1 LHYLNFFVVKIYNV
15 IISAFILSSNPKENK
30 PKRSN
35 VPKSTELK
43 SRALQ
48 MFRDNYK
55 QTIIA
60 RDLGI
65 HINTVHKW
73 IKQAGLNA
81 IPVTAMIPKDA
92 EGMEFIDPLADIL
105 NSNLNER
112 TAEAVKLAK
121 HNAAT
126 LEEKEILDLAE
137 AQSTP
142 ADKYQHYIAAAS
154 IKLLRDSIKHLRGP
168 KTVRELS
175 ELDQLIRRN
184 LGLNSKSAGGTSKM
198 HIDISILNN
207 SAADRGNGAVKRNTK
222 IIDIEP
228 ESEE

>member
-1 LHYLNFFVVKIYNV
+1 MFFFVASDYNV
-15 IISAFILSSNPKENK
+15 FKSESILSSNPKENK

-43 SRALQ
+43 ERALQ

-55 QTIIA
+55 QTIIS
-60 RDLGI
+60 RDLGV

-81 IPVTAMIPKDA
+81 VPITAMIPKDA
-92 EGMEFIDPLADIL
+92 EGMEFIDPLANL
-105 NSNLNER
+105 LNENLSER
-112 TAEAVKLAK
+112 TDEAVKLAK
-121 HNAAT
+121 HNAAL

-168 KTVRELS
+168 RSVRELS

-207 SAADRGNGAVKRNTK
+207 SAADRGNGAVKQKTT